1 LTIWFK
7 EELLMAITLGSNIAS
22 LQAQRRLSN
31 ASEAL
36 GQTFERLSSGQ
47 RINKASDDAA
57 GLAIADSLRARG
69 RVASVAIRNAN
80 DGISTIAIADSA
92 LGEIGNVL
100 SRLAELSEQSAN
112 GVFSVNQ
119 RSALSN
125 EFVALSSE
133 IERIAVTT
141 QFNGVTLLSG
151 GSSVV
156 LQVGF
161 DSTSTSQIS
170 FTGVQGTLASLG
182 LAATGSSA
190 LTYSLN
196 DSSISYG
203 QSASR
208 LALDAVNSAIS
219 SLASTRGVLGATEA
233 RLRVGINNLSVA
245 RENFAS
251 AESRIRDVDVAA
263 EAAELTRLNILQ
275 QAGAS
280 VLAQANQQPS
290 LALSLLR

>member
-1 LTIWFK
+1 
-7 EELLMAITLGSNIAS
+7 MAITLGSNIAS
-22 LQAQRRLSN
+22 LQAQRRLATATDS
-31 ASEAL
+31 L
-36 GQTFERLSSGQ
+36 GKTFERLSSGQ
-47 RINKASDDAA
+47 RINRASDDAA
-57 GLAIADSLRARG
+57 GLAIADSLRASQ
-69 RVASVAIRNAN
+69 RVATVAIRNAN

-100 SRLAELSEQSAN
+100 SRLAELAEQSAN
-112 GVFSVNQ
+112 GVFSTTQ

-133 IERIAVTT
+133 VERIATTT
-141 QFNGVTLLSG
+141 QFNGVALLSG
-151 GSSVV
+151 GSTLT

-161 DSTSTSQIS
+161 NSGSTSQIS
-170 FTGVQGTLASLG
+170 FTGVQGTLQALG
-182 LAATGSSA
+182 LATAGTSVLSF
-190 LTYSLN
+190 SLN
-196 DSSISYG
+196 GATIAEG

-208 LALDAVNSAIS
+208 AALDAVNNAIT
-219 SLASTRGVLGATEA
+219 SLASTRGTLGATES
-233 RLRVGINNLSVA
+233 RLQVAINSLTVA

-251 AESRIRDVDVAA
+251 AESRIRDVDVAS

-275 QAGAS
+275 QAGAA